1 MRLEVETHCHTV
13 ASGHAYSTIQEIMVV
28 AKDKNIRAVA
38 ITDHGPSMPGASDI
52 YNIINQR
59 VIPDSIYGVDVLK
72 GVEANIID
80 YDGNLD
86 LEDKILENLDL
97 VIASLH
103 SITIEPG
110 TEEENTRAI
119 LKAMENPNVD
129 IIAHP
134 GNPMFPIDQE
144 AMVKKAIET
153 NTLIEINNSSF
164 LSSRKGSRDNCIEIA
179 KICKELGAK
188 IACGSDAHI
197 SFDVCRTDKTA
208 EVIDLVGFPEEQI
221 INLNYDNFKK
231 YLSEK
236 GKKRFK

>member
-1 MRLEVETHCHTV
+1 MKLEVETHCHTIS
-13 ASGHAYSTIQEIMVV
+13 SGHAYSSVQEIMAE
-28 AKDKNIRAVA
+28 AKNKNIKAVA
-38 ITDHGPSMPGASDI
+38 LTDHGPIMPGASDI
-52 YNIINQR
+52 YHIINQR
-59 VIPDSIYGVDVLK
+59 VIPDTIYGVEVLK

-80 YDGNLD
+80 YDGTLD
-86 LEDKILENLDL
+86 LDDAVLENLDL

-110 TEEENTRAI
+110 TEEENTRAV

-134 GNPMFPIDQE
+134 GNPMFPIDKE
-144 AMVKKAIET
+144 ALVKKAIET

-164 LSSRKGSRDNCIEIA
+164 LSSRKGSCENCIEIA
-179 KICKELGAK
+179 KLCKELGAK

-197 SFDVCRTDKTA
+197 SFDICRTDKTA
-208 EVIDLVGFPEEQI
+208 EILKSVDFPEENI
-221 INLNYDNFKK
+221 INLKYDRFKK

-236 GKKRFK
+236 GKKRFL